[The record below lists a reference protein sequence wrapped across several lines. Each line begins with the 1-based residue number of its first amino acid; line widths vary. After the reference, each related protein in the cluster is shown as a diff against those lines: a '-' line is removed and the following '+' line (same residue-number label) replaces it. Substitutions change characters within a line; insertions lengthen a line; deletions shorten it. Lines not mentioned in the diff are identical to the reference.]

1 MTGKRPIGHFAR
13 DFTGPTPVQPYRW
26 RTIGATLGLLLL
38 VSLGGWGACSGRS
51 GDTKPNVPPEKA
63 QPGPPSFT
71 LFALAEVRGQLG
83 PCGCTSDPLGDLA
96 RTAQVI
102 NDARAK
108 GPVLVVDAGSLLYA
122 KANPGP
128 AHAAQEEK
136 KAELLVRAYHDTLQV
151 AAIGLGP
158 ADLIAGP
165 ASVRPARQLANAAT
179 DNTVPV
185 EAPKIVKVGDVNV
198 GIFGVA
204 EADTVVGVTVTDP
217 VAAGKNAVA
226 KLRSQGATVIV
237 GLLQSSSKRN
247 VQALAKAI
255 GDIDFAVAGLGSA
268 APEPD
273 QVSPRAE
280 DLGDGT
286 FLVMPSNRGQIISRI
301 DVMVKNP
308 GRFTDA
314 VGPGAARDVA
324 TQLDR
329 QLTSLDKDLAG
340 FAADPQADQAFVT
353 AKKAERAAIA
363 ADKAALAQTPW
374 RMPASGNFFGF
385 EQVKINKALGCDA
398 AIQKATNEYNLAVG
412 QANVAFASTQ
422 PVAKH
427 PKGAP
432 RYVGVEACVDC
443 HQEAV
448 DFWKTTRH
456 AQAWKTLEDRSQQF
470 DLDCIGC
477 HVTGWEKPSGATMA
491 QNQNLR
497 DVQCETCHAPA
508 SIHVAKGGEDKPLSI
523 MKEPPQDLCA
533 SSCHTKEHSD
543 TFDFKP
549 YLRDV
554 LGPGHGENERKRLGD
569 GPTGK
574 SLRTA
579 ALEKA
584 GKLLGPGCMK

>member
-1 MTGKRPIGHFAR
+1 MSGKRPIGHFAG
-13 DFTGPTPVQPYRW
+13 DFSGPTPLRPYRW
-26 RTIGATLGLLLL
+26 LPIGPTLGLLLL
-38 VSLGGWGACSGRS
+38 VSLGGWGACSGR
-51 GDTKPNVPPEKA
+51 GRDATANVPPAEA

-136 KAELLVRAYHDTLQV
+136 KAELLVRAYQDNLKV

-158 ADLIAGP
+158 ADLVAGP
-165 ASVRPARQLANAAT
+165 GNVRPARQLANATA
-179 DNTVPV
+179 DSNVPV

-198 GIFGVA
+198 GIFGVS
-204 EADTVVGVTVTDP
+204 EADAVVGVAVTDP
-217 VAAGKNAVA
+217 VAAGKAAVA
-226 KLRSQGATVIV
+226 QLRQDGAAVIV

-247 VQALAKAI
+247 VLALAKAI
-255 GDIDFAVAGLGSA
+255 GGIDFAVAGLGSA

-273 QVSPRAE
+273 QISPRAE

-286 FLVMPSNRGQIISRI
+286 FLIVPSNRGQIISRV
-301 DVMVKNP
+301 DVMIKNP
-308 GRFTDA
+308 GPFTDA

-329 QLTSLDKDLAG
+329 QLASLDKDLAA
-340 FAADPQADQAFVT
+340 FAADPNADQAFVT
-353 AKKAERAAIA
+353 SKKSERAAIA
-363 ADKAALAQTPW
+363 ADKAALARMPW
-374 RMPASGNFFGF
+374 RMPANGSFFGF

-412 QANVAFASTQ
+412 RANVAFAATQ
-422 PVAKH
+422 PVAKL
-427 PKGAP
+427 PKSAP
-432 RYVGVEACVDC
+432 RYVGGEACADC

-470 DLDCIGC
+470 DLDCISC
-477 HVTGWEKPSGATMA
+477 HVTGWDKPSGATMV
-491 QNQNLR
+491 QNEHLR
-497 DVQCETCHAPA
+497 DVQCETCHAPS
-508 SIHVAKGGEDKPLSI
+508 SIHVANGGEDKPLSI

-574 SLRTA
+574 SLRSA

>member
-1 MTGKRPIGHFAR
+1 MSGKRPIGHFAW
-13 DFTGPTPVQPYRW
+13 DFWVPTSSRCYRRLPIGP
-26 RTIGATLGLLLL
+26 TLGLLLL
-38 VSLGGWGACSGRS
+38 VCLGGWGACSGRS
-51 GDTKPNVPPEKA
+51 RDATANVSPVEN

-136 KAELLVRAYHDTLQV
+136 KAELLVRSYQDNLKV

-165 ASVRPARQLANAAT
+165 ARVRPARQLANAAA
-179 DNTVPV
+179 DSNVPI
-185 EAPKIVKVGDVNV
+185 EPPKIVKVGDVNV

-204 EADTVVGVTVTDP
+204 EADTVVGVPVTDP
-217 VAAGKNAVA
+217 VAAGKAAVA
-226 KLRSQGATVIV
+226 KLRGDGATVIV

-247 VQALAKAI
+247 VLALAKAI
-255 GDIDFAVAGLGSA
+255 GGIDFAVAGLGSA

-273 QVSPRAE
+273 QISPRAE

-286 FLVMPSNRGQIISRI
+286 FLVVPSNRGQIVSRV
-301 DVMVKNP
+301 DVMVRKTGP
-308 GRFTDA
+308 FTDA

-329 QLTSLDKDLAG
+329 QLASLDKDVAA
-340 FAADPQADQAFVT
+340 FAADPNADYAFV
-353 AKKAERAAIA
+353 ASKKNERAALA
-363 ADKAALAQTPW
+363 ADKAALARTPW
-374 RMPASGNFFGF
+374 RLPANGSFFGF

-398 AIQKATNEYNLAVG
+398 AIQKATGEFNLAVG
-412 QANVAFASTQ
+412 QANVAFAAGQ
-422 PVAKH
+422 PIAKLL
-427 PKGAP
+427 KGAP
-432 RYVGVEACVDC
+432 SYVGAEACADC

-477 HVTGWEKPSGATMA
+477 HVTEWDKPSGATMA
-491 QNQNLR
+491 QNENLR
-497 DVQCETCHAPA
+497 NVQCETCHAPA

-523 MKEPPQDLCA
+523 MKEPPRDLCA
-533 SSCHTKEHSD
+533 STCHTKEHSD

-554 LGPGHGENERKRLGD
+554 LGPGHGEKEREALGD

-574 SLRTA
+574 SLRSA

-584 GKLLGPGCMK
+584 GKLLGPGCSK